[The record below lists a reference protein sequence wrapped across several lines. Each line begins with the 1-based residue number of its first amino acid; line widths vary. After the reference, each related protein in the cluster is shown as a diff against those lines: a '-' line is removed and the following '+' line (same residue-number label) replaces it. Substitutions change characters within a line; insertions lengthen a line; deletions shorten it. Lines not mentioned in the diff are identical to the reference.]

1 MFHDVTEQKKTD
13 AELRQAKEAAEA
25 ADRAKSE
32 FLTNVSHEIRTP
44 LNGTV
49 SLTDL
54 VLNTE
59 LEPRQRRFLE
69 LVDQSSNSLSRIID
83 DILDFANIESGELA
97 LQEVPFNLRELVNLS
112 TESFADRIQGKG
124 LKFIASFD
132 SDIPDFL
139 VGDPNRLRQALVS
152 LIGNSVKFT
161 ERGGIALRVDM
172 ELNEEGRVDLLFTLS
187 DTGIGISTDARQRV
201 FDAFSQADGSS
212 TRTFGGTGL
221 GLALTSRIVNL
232 LGGRIWL
239 DSEEGA
245 GVLRR

>member
-1 MFHDVTEQKKTD
+1 M
-13 AELRQAKEAAEA
+13 
-25 ADRAKSE
+25 
-32 FLTNVSHEIRTP
+32 
-44 LNGTV
+44 
-49 SLTDL
+49 
-54 VLNTE
+54 
-59 LEPRQRRFLE
+59 
-69 LVDQSSNSLSRIID
+69 
-83 DILDFANIESGELA
+83 
-97 LQEVPFNLRELVNLS
+97 VNLS

-132 SDIPDFL
+132 SDIPDWL

-161 ERGGIALRVDM
+161 ERGGIALRLDM
-172 ELNEEGRVDLLFTLS
+172 EMNEEGRVDLLFTLS